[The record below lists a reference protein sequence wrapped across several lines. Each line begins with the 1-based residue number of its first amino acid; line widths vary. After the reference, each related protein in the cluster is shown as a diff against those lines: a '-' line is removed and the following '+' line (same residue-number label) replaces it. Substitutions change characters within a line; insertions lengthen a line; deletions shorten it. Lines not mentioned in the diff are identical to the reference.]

1 MRPEFYAQDF
11 TAADPGQLALE
22 IEGAQAGDPHG
33 TTAAYR
39 HLVKTLVKRLGANP
53 NTLAVKTSEKRQVRL
68 PLWFIYMIIPTG
80 VHTIHQRSNSPASL
94 VRGTRILSFYLC
106 I

>member
-1 MRPEFYAQDF
+1 MRAEFYAQDF
-11 TAADPGQLALE
+11 SAVTDPGQLVLE

-53 NTLAVKTSEKRQVRL
+53 NTLAVKTAEKRQARGEVAA
-68 PLWFIYMIIPTG
+68 
-80 VHTIHQRSNSPASL
+80 RSKGEIGSARASECPCFEKTAPRKL
-94 VRGTRILSFYLC
+94 
-106 I
+106 

>member
-11 TAADPGQLALE
+11 TAADPGQLAVE

-53 NTLAVKTSEKRQVRL
+53 NTLAVKTSEKRQVGL
-68 PLWFIYMIIPTG
+68 P
-80 VHTIHQRSNSPASL
+80 
-94 VRGTRILSFYLC
+94 RG
-106 I
+106 